1 MVKKT
6 ILRVFLIFFFIIL
19 LFSIYIKFYYKKDI
33 KEFSDFTTNNEE
45 TYNSNILENVEYVS
59 KDAKGNEYI
68 IRAIK
73 GEIDIKNS
81 NVIFLTKVNAFI
93 KLNNSNI
100 IDITSEYGKYNT
112 LNYDTIFS
120 KKVIIDYLD
129 NKITGDYLDF
139 SINRNNMI
147 ISKNVVY
154 TNLENILKADVI
166 EVNIETKDT
175 KVFMYD
181 GSKKINIKNKD

>member
-6 ILRVFLIFFFIIL
+6 TSRIFIIFFLIIL
-19 LFSIYIKFYYKKDI
+19 IFLIYLKIYPKKEI
-33 KEFSDFTTNNEE
+33 KEFSDTTTSEE

-59 KDAKGNEYI
+59 KDVKGNEYI
-68 IRAIK
+68 IRARK
-73 GEIDIKNS
+73 GEIDIKN
-81 NVIFLTKVNAFI
+81 NNIIFLTKVNSVI
-93 KLNNSNI
+93 KLNNSNLI
-100 IDITSEYGKYNT
+100 YITSEYGKYNT

-120 KKVIIDYLD
+120 KEVMIDYLD
-129 NKITGDYLDF
+129 NKITGEYLDF

-147 ISKNVVY
+147 ISRNVVY

-175 KVFMYD
+175 KIFMYNNK
-181 GSKKINIKNKD
+181 KKINIKNRD